1 MPWFKLRKKETLLT
15 RLLFQL
21 TFDALILRKDPHNLI
36 RARDSILVHN
46 YKPSAKLNYKSTEAP
61 ATKWNLNWKIKIS
74 NQQQQKESSNR
85 IVFCWYLSTQPF
97 PINFLFIC
105 AYHLPCQKHPIPRQS
120 QYSCNLIS
128 DFCCC
133 CCCWKGKQFFL
144 KKTAQMLYIYNR
156 FRSIWVW
163 FSLFIFRLT
172 EYH

>member
-105 AYHLPCQKHPIPRQS
+105 AYHLPCQKHPYPKAIAVFMQF
-120 QYSCNLIS
+120 
-128 DFCCC
+128 DFGLLLLLLLLG
-133 CCCWKGKQFFL
+133 GKTIFFKENSKNVVYL
-144 KKTAQMLYIYNR
+144 
-156 FRSIWVW
+156 
-163 FSLFIFRLT
+163 
-172 EYH
+172 